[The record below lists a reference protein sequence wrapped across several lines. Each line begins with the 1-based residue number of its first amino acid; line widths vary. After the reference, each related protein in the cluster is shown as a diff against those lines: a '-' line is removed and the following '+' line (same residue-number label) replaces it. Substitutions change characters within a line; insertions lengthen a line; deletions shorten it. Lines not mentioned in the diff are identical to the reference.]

1 MFTLVYRNIKAVKGN
16 LLNNAKKRVIGYE
29 VKDRDRNEDKVPTY
43 YLALNNSRVLV
54 ITIANSF

>member
-1 MFTLVYRNIKAVKGN
+1 VFVLVHGNVKAVKGN

-29 VKDRDRNEDKVPTY
+29 VKDRDRNEDKVLTY

-54 ITIANSF
+54 ITTANSF